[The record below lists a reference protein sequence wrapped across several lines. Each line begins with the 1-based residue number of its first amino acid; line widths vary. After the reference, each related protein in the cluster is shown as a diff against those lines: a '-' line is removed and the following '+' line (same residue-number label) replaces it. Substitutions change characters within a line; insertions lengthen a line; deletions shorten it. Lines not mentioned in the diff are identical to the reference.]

1 MSTKLSMQ
9 ESAPSE
15 DIFDLYQK
23 TYEEKQP
30 ETISLTAFLD
40 RCKSDK
46 MTYAN
51 WAERLL
57 DAIGEPEIID
67 TPKKSASMARV
78 FAGKKVARYPTFSD
92 FYGMEDTIQEIV
104 NHIKGAAAGTEFKKQ
119 VLYLL
124 GPVGGGK
131 SSLGEHVKTL
141 MEKNPI
147 YVLQAKQS
155 GNYPKISPIN
165 ESPLSLFDSDERRAL
180 VAERYGVPA
189 SHMKVG
195 MSPWAIKRLK
205 EAGGN
210 IDEAF
215 EVVKIWPNS
224 RNKVAVAKV
233 EPGDDNNQDITTLTG
248 KLNINMLGE
257 EGIEQDDTD
266 AYSYSGGLSVANQGV
281 MEFVEMFKAPLK
293 VLNPLLEA
301 TQSGHY
307 NTTEGNASVPFS
319 GLILAHSNQTE
330 WDAFASDRKNEAIL
344 DRINII
350 KVPYTMRMSQEA
362 KIYNKMLGQSN
373 LSELP
378 IAPQTI
384 ELLAQFSVM
393 SRIKQDADGFVAQFE
408 PDLVAKVKDG
418 KIVEGAK
425 KSVPQ
430 IKDLRDVTPN
440 DEGMDGIS
448 TRFAFK
454 VLSRT
459 FNSRAN
465 EGYYEADPVLMMETL
480 QDSIDKDGTI
490 NTGNKEKY
498 TNFIAN
504 YLMPAY
510 TEEITREITMAY
522 TGAND
527 QMCQN
532 MFDRYIDMA
541 SAWLDDEAFDD
552 REVSGELLDKNKLND
567 KLVEYERP
575 AGIVNTKDFRDQVT
589 RYVLKQEKKGHTVK
603 WDSYG
608 KMATVIR
615 ENLARKMSDALPHI
629 KFEAVRNDEEAIK
642 AHESFVSNMKGK
654 GYTMAMIKRAV
665 GVYERSLG

>member
-1 MSTKLSMQ
+1 MANMLDSK
-9 ESAPSE
+9 A
-15 DIFDLYQK
+15 DNIFELYQD
-23 TYEEKQP
+23 TYKEKEP
-30 ETISLTAFLD
+30 ETLSFSEYLE
-40 RCKSDK
+40 RCKDDK
-46 MTYAN
+46 MAYAN

-67 TPKKSASMARV
+67 THKKSASMGRV
-78 FAGKKVARYPTFSD
+78 FSGKKVAKYPTFSD

-104 NHIKGAAAGTEFKKQ
+104 NHIKGAAAGTEFRKQ

-131 SSLGEHVKTL
+131 SSLGDHIKTL
-141 MEKNPI
+141 MEENPI
-147 YVLQAKQS
+147 YVLKAKKS
-155 GNYPKISPIN
+155 GNYPQISPIH
-165 ESPLSLFDSDERRAL
+165 ESPLGLFDTEARRKM
-180 VAERYGVPA
+180 VEEKFGIPQSYMRT
-189 SHMKVG
+189 G
-195 MSPWAIKRLK
+195 MSPWATKRLK

-215 EVVKIWPNS
+215 EVVKIWPDAK
-224 RNKVAVAKV
+224 NKVAVAKV

-257 EGIEQDDTD
+257 EDIEQSDTD

-350 KVPYTMRMSQEA
+350 KVPYTLRMSQEA
-362 KIYNKMLGQSN
+362 KIYKKMIKESA

-384 ELLAQFSVM
+384 ELLSQFSAM
-393 SRIKQDADGFVAQFE
+393 SRIKHDSEGVLDKYQ
-408 PDLVAKVKDG
+408 PDVVAKVKDG

-425 KSVPQ
+425 SSVPQ
-430 IKDLRDVTPN
+430 IKELQAAAPQ

-459 FNSRAN
+459 FNCRAN

-480 QDSIDKDGTI
+480 QKSIEQDGTI
-490 NTGNKEKY
+490 SPGNKEKY
-498 TNFIAN
+498 EGFISN
-504 YLMPAY
+504 YLMPSYA
-510 TEEITREITMAY
+510 EEITREITMAY

-527 QMCQN
+527 NMCQN
-532 MFDRYIDMA
+532 MFDRYINMA
-541 SAWLDDEAFDD
+541 SAWLDDESFDD
-552 REVSGELLDKNKLND
+552 RETSGSLLDKEALDKKLS
-567 KLVEYERP
+567 EYEIP
-575 AGIVNTKDFRDQVT
+575 AGIANTKDFRDQVT
-589 RYVLKQEKKGHTVK
+589 RYVLKQQNKGNDVR
-603 WDSYG
+603 WDSYE

-615 ENLARKMSDALPHI
+615 ENLARKMGDALPHI
-629 KFEAVRNDEEAIK
+629 KFEAVRNDEESIK
-642 AHESFVSNMKGK
+642 AHQSFVDNMKEK
-654 GYTMAMIKRAV
+654 GYTMTMIKRAV
-665 GVYERSLG
+665 NVYERSLG